1 MNRNIC
7 KTLVALAVLVPCI
20 LSQTPQM
27 ICGGDFTDVEA
38 ILYPSTNLNAG
49 QDAYFYLSYDAPYE
63 VTDGYVMTSLHVNG
77 VPYPDSKSDLCQQQT
92 GLGNK
97 GFWMDDDDDEN
108 TAVMSEGVPCPIT
121 AGTHSRNS
129 SFAVPNMD
137 GEFKSKIGWFTQ
149 SGTLLLC
156 IKMLVDI
163 VPAGMAAAW

>member
-7 KTLVALAVLVPCI
+7 KTLAALAVLIPGI
-20 LSQTPQM
+20 LSQQPQT

-63 VTDGYVMTSLHVNG
+63 VADGYVMTSLHVNG
-77 VPYPDSKSDLCQQQT
+77 VPYPDSKSDLCKQQQQQQT

-97 GFWMDDDDDEN
+97 GFWMDNDEN
-108 TAVMSEGVPCPIT
+108 TVMSEGVPCPIT
-121 AGTHSRNS
+121 AGTHSRNA

-163 VPAGMAAAW
+163 VPAGAAAW